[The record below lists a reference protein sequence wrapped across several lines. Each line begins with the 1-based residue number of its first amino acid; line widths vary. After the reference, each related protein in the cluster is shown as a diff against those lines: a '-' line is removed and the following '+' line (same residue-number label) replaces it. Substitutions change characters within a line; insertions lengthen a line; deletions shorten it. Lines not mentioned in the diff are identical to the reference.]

1 MEPCHAPQAT
11 LADLLERVL
20 DKGIVLKLDLVI
32 GVAGIPLIGIS
43 LQGAIAAI
51 ETMLGYGMMEAW
63 DAGIRAD
70 AVPEV
75 EHWRLGLREG
85 EHAMLEM
92 YGSYHHARGIFRVW
106 RPGRLILTEQRLLL
120 IRPAP
125 AEVLFETP
133 VSAIAGIGRVF
144 ESNAGGGGREIVCL
158 ALADG
163 RLEAIYTPQPD
174 QLEAS
179 LRARLHRLGQ
189 PVTEISKW
197 DIKQLDPG
205 AVAQGQ
211 LWHRWPP
218 GQAAQCWRSGWT
230 VLTPTELTWRPDS
243 PERALVRVP
252 LRDIS
257 ALAVERREL
266 GILGEREVLVIT
278 HQAGSGHAE
287 ALFAGDGIGSWSA
300 GVQRAADTPDG
311 HGDA

>member
-11 LADLLERVL
+11 LTDLLERVL
-20 DKGIVLKLDLVI
+20 DKGIMLKLDLVI

-51 ETMLGYGMMEAW
+51 ETMLGYGMMAGW
-63 DAGIRAD
+63 DADTRAD
-70 AVPEV
+70 AIREA
-75 EHWRLGLREG
+75 EHHRFGLRPG
-85 EHAMLEM
+85 EHVTLEQ
-92 YGSYHHARGIFRVW
+92 YGSYRHARGIVRIW

-120 IRPAP
+120 IRPVP
-125 AEVLFETP
+125 TEVLFETP

-144 ESNAGGGGREIVCL
+144 EGNAGGGGREVVCL

-163 RLEAIYTPQPD
+163 RLEALYTPEPD

-189 PVTEISKW
+189 PITEISRW

-218 GQAAQCWRSGWT
+218 GQATQRWRSGWT
-230 VLTPTELTWRPDS
+230 VLTPTELTWRPDR
-243 PERALVRVP
+243 PEHALLRVP

-266 GILGEREVLVIT
+266 GILGEREVLVVT
-278 HQAGSGHAE
+278 HQTGGGHAE

-300 GVQRAADTPDG
+300 VVQRVADTPDW